1 MPNNPARLTNAGLFI
16 NPLPADLP
24 HDSNLPPAAVAPAA
38 TPPAAALPHP
48 NALLPTSFR
57 KPPPLPPPA
66 VNNIAADAA
75 VAAVVRACRARVA
88 LGYSA
93 ASCLNAVSAFTSVL
107 VRLSS
112 KSFTDSA
119 CSCLAASVI
128 IRASLIL
135 PIFPLFKVTPANEA
149 IYSRICVIS
158 VAASKPCF
166 ACKSGNSCAKSAPL
180 SIFAC
185 SAAVLSPAAARA

>member
-1 MPNNPARLTNAGLFI
+1 MVPRKPFGNVPSPKDSEYSNIPNKPARLTNAGLFMS
-16 NPLPADLP
+16 PLPADFP

-38 TPPAAALPHP
+38 TPPAEALPHP

-57 KPPPLPPPA
+57 KPAPLPPPA

-75 VAAVVRACRARVA
+75 VAAVVNACRARVA

-112 KSFTDSA
+112 KIFTDSA

-135 PIFPLFKVTPANEA
+135 PILPFSRVTPPSFA
-149 IYSRICVIS
+149 I
-158 VAASKPCF
+158 
-166 ACKSGNSCAKSAPL
+166 
-180 SIFAC
+180 
-185 SAAVLSPAAARA
+185 